1 MDVLVEIGFD
11 RMLNALKAVGEETR
25 LRILALFRT
34 GELTVTELVTILRQ
48 SQPRVSRHLRLLCE
62 AGLLERYREG
72 TWIFYR
78 LAESGPEGEL
88 ARAIMKYIPFSEQV
102 LQHDGERLAEI
113 KEDRKGKASR
123 YFSENAADWDR
134 IRSLHVS
141 EEEVEKI
148 LLEVTADMTIK
159 DFLDVGT
166 GTGRILEVFAD
177 RIRRGT
183 GIDLSREMLAVAR
196 VNLEKSK
203 LHNCQV
209 RQGDMYD
216 LALASGSMDLILIHQ
231 VLHFA
236 DDPSAALKETS
247 RLLRQNGRVIVVD
260 FAPHNL
266 EYLRDDQAHRRLGFS
281 DAEVS
286 GWLSQV
292 GLKSDQVI
300 HLKGTE
306 LDLSIW
312 VANKIDDADI

>member
-1 MDVLVEIGFD
+1 MEIGFD

-78 LAESGPEGEL
+78 LAEGGPEGDL
-88 ARAIMKYIPFSEQV
+88 ARAIMTYIPFSEQI
-102 LQHDGERLAEI
+102 LTHDSERLDEI
-113 KEDRKGKASR
+113 KQERQGKARR
-123 YFSENAADWDR
+123 YFRENAADWDR
-134 IRSLHVS
+134 IRSLYVS
-141 EEEVEKI
+141 EDDVEKI
-148 LLEVTADMTIK
+148 LLEVTSDMKID

-177 RIRRGT
+177 RIGRGT
-183 GIDLSREMLAVAR
+183 GIDLSREMLSIAR
-196 VNLEKSK
+196 VNLEKSG

-216 LALASGSMDLILIHQ
+216 LALNSGSMDLILIHQ

-236 DDPSAALKETS
+236 EDPSAALRETS
-247 RLLRQNGRVIVVD
+247 RLLRKDGRVIVVD

-266 EYLRDDQAHRRLGFS
+266 EYLRDEQAHRRLGFN
-281 DAEVS
+281 DEEII
-286 GWLSQV
+286 GWLKNV
-292 GLKSDQVI
+292 GMKSEPVI
-300 HLKGTE
+300 HLSGKE

-312 VANKIDDADI
+312 VANKK

>member
-1 MDVLVEIGFD
+1 MEMGFD
-11 RMLNALKAVGEETR
+11 RILSALKAVGEETR

-78 LAESGPEGEL
+78 LAEGGPEGDL
-88 ARAIMKYIPFSEQV
+88 ARAIMKYIPFSEQI
-102 LQHDGERLAEI
+102 LMHDGARLEEI
-113 KEDRKGKASR
+113 KQERRGKANR
-123 YFSENAADWDR
+123 YFSDNAENWDR
-134 IRSLHVS
+134 IRTLYVS
-141 EEEVEKI
+141 EDDVEKV
-148 LLEVTADMTIK
+148 LLDVTSDMKIN

-177 RIRRGT
+177 RIGRGT

-196 VNLEKSK
+196 VNLEKAN

-216 LALASGSMDLILIHQ
+216 LALNDGSMDLILIHQ

-236 DDPSAALKETS
+236 DDPCSALKETS
-247 RLLRQNGRVIVVD
+247 RLLRKDGRVIVVD

-266 EYLRDDQAHRRLGFS
+266 EYLRDEQAHRRLGFK
-281 DAEVS
+281 DEEIM
-286 GWLSQV
+286 GWLNNV
-292 GLKSDQVI
+292 GLKSDPPI
-300 HLKGTE
+300 HLKGKD

-312 VANKIDDADI
+312 VANKTE

>member
-1 MDVLVEIGFD
+1 MEIGFD
-11 RMLNALKAVGEETR
+11 RMLNALRAVGEETR

-78 LAESGPEGEL
+78 LAEGGPEGEL
-88 ARAIMKYIPFSEQV
+88 ARAIMKYIPFSEQI
-102 LQHDGERLAEI
+102 LTHDSERLDEI
-113 KEDRKGKASR
+113 KEERKGKARR

-134 IRSLHVS
+134 IRSLYVS
-141 EEEVEKI
+141 EEDVEKI
-148 LLEVTADMTIK
+148 LLEVTSDMKID

-166 GTGRILEVFAD
+166 GTGRILEVFSD
-177 RIRRGT
+177 RIGRGT

-196 VNLEKSK
+196 VNLEKADV
-203 LHNCQV
+203 HNCQV

-216 LALASGSMDLILIHQ
+216 LALTSGSMDLILIHQ

-247 RLLRQNGRVIVVD
+247 RLLRRNGRVIVVD
-260 FAPHNL
+260 FAPHRL
-266 EYLRDDQAHRRLGFS
+266 EYLRDEQAHRRLGFK
-281 DAEVS
+281 DEEVVD
-286 GWLSQV
+286 WLDNV
-292 GLKSDQVI
+292 GLKSDKVI
-300 HLKGTE
+300 HLKGKE

-312 VANKIDDADI
+312 VANKI

>member
-1 MDVLVEIGFD
+1 MDALTEIAFD

-78 LAESGPEGEL
+78 LSEGGPEGEL
-88 ARAIMKYIPFSEQV
+88 ARAIMKYIPFSEQI
-102 LQHDGERLAEI
+102 LQHDAERLAEI
-113 KEDRKGKASR
+113 KEERNGKANR
-123 YFSENAADWDR
+123 YFRENADNWDR
-134 IRSLHVS
+134 IRSLYVS
-141 EEEVEKI
+141 EKDVEKI
-148 LLEVTADMTIK
+148 LLDVTSDMEID

-177 RIRRGT
+177 RIGRGT

-196 VNLEKSK
+196 VNLEKAN

-216 LALASGSMDLILIHQ
+216 LALNSGSMDLILIHQ

-236 DDPSAALKETS
+236 DDPSSALRETS
-247 RLLRQNGRVIVVD
+247 RLLRPNGRVIVVD
-260 FAPHNL
+260 FAPHKL
-266 EYLRDDQAHRRLGFS
+266 EYLRDEQAHRRLGFK
-281 DAEVS
+281 DEEVN
-286 GWLSQV
+286 GWLNNV
-292 GLKSDQVI
+292 GLKTDPVI
-300 HLKGTE
+300 HMKGTE

-312 VANKIDDADI
+312 VAHKD

>member
-1 MDVLVEIGFD
+1 MTEIAFD
-11 RMLNALKAVGEETR
+11 KMLNALKAVGEETR

-78 LAESGPEGEL
+78 LSESGPEGGL
-88 ARAIMKYIPFSEQV
+88 ARAIMDYIPFSEQI
-102 LQHDGERLAEI
+102 LQHDAARLHEVKQERQGRA
-113 KEDRKGKASR
+113 AQ
-123 YFSENAADWDR
+123 YFRENAADWDS
-134 IRSLHVS
+134 IRSLYVS
-141 EEEVEKI
+141 EEDVEKI
-148 LLEVTADMTIK
+148 LLEVTADMEIN

-177 RIRRGT
+177 RVRRGT
-183 GIDLSREMLAVAR
+183 GIDLSREMLAIAR
-196 VNLEKSK
+196 VNLEKAG

-236 DDPSAALKETS
+236 DDPSSALGETG
-247 RLLRQNGRVIVVD
+247 RLLRCNGRAIVVD
-260 FAPHNL
+260 FAPTIWNICAPITPIGGWGS
-266 EYLRDDQAHRRLGFS
+266 RTKRLSAGS
-281 DAEVS
+281 AMSV
-286 GWLSQV
+286 
-292 GLKSDQVI
+292 
-300 HLKGTE
+300 
-306 LDLSIW
+306 
-312 VANKIDDADI
+312 

>member
-1 MDVLVEIGFD
+1 MAENTEIAFD
-11 RMLNALKAVGEETR
+11 KILNALKAVGEETR

-78 LAESGPEGEL
+78 LAEGGPEGAL
-88 ARAIMKYIPFSEQV
+88 ARDIMKYIPFSEQI
-102 LQHDGERLAEI
+102 LMHDGARLTEI
-113 KEDRKGKASR
+113 KEERQGKAKR
-123 YFSENAADWDR
+123 YFSENAENWDR
-134 IRSLHVS
+134 IRALYVS
-141 EEEVEKI
+141 EDDVEKI
-148 LLEVTADMTIK
+148 LLEVTSDMKID

-166 GTGRILEVFAD
+166 GTGRLLEVFAP
-177 RIRRGT
+177 RIGRGT
-183 GIDLSREMLAVAR
+183 GIDLSREMLSVAR
-196 VNLEKSK
+196 VNLEKSD

-236 DDPSAALKETS
+236 DDPSSALRESS
-247 RLLRQNGRVIVVD
+247 RLLRPAGRVIVVD
-260 FAPHNL
+260 FAPHTL
-266 EYLRDDQAHRRLGFS
+266 EYLRDEQAHRRLGFK
-281 DAEVS
+281 DEEIA
-286 GWLSQV
+286 GWLDHV
-292 GLKSDQVI
+292 GLKSEPPI

-312 VANKIDDADI
+312 VANKTE

>member
-1 MDVLVEIGFD
+1 MEIGFD
-11 RMLNALKAVGEETR
+11 RMLNAMKAVGEETR

-34 GELTVTELVTILRQ
+34 GELTVTELVIILRQ

-78 LAESGPEGEL
+78 LAESGPEGDL
-88 ARAIMKYIPFSEQV
+88 ARAVMNFIPFSEQI
-102 LQHDGERLAEI
+102 LRHDGARLAEI
-113 KEDRKGKASR
+113 KQERQSKANR
-123 YFSENAADWDR
+123 YFSENAESWDR
-134 IRSLHVS
+134 IRSLYES
-141 EEEVEKI
+141 EEDVEKI
-148 LLEVTADMTIK
+148 LLDVTGDMKID

-166 GTGRILEVFAD
+166 GTGRLLEVFAS
-177 RIRRGT
+177 RIGRGT

-216 LALASGSMDLILIHQ
+216 LALNSDSMDLILIHQ

-247 RLLRQNGRVIVVD
+247 RLLRVGGRVIVVD
-260 FAPHNL
+260 FAPHTL
-266 EYLRDDQAHRRLGFS
+266 EYLREEQAHRRLGFN
-281 DAEVS
+281 DEEVI
-286 GWLSQV
+286 GWMTNV
-292 GLKSDQVI
+292 GLKNDPVM
-300 HLKGTE
+300 HLKGKE
-306 LDLSIW
+306 LDLTIW
-312 VANKIDDADI
+312 VANKIN

>member
-1 MDVLVEIGFD
+1 MEMGFD
-11 RMLNALKAVGEETR
+11 RILSALKAVGEETR

-78 LAESGPEGEL
+78 LAEGGPEGDL
-88 ARAIMKYIPFSEQV
+88 ARAIMKYIPFSEQILV
-102 LQHDGERLAEI
+102 HDGARLEEI
-113 KEDRKGKASR
+113 KQERRGKANK
-123 YFSENAADWDR
+123 YFSDNAENWDR
-134 IRSLHVS
+134 IRTLYVS
-141 EEEVEKI
+141 EDDVEKV
-148 LLEVTADMTIK
+148 LLDVTSDMKIN

-166 GTGRILEVFAD
+166 GTGRILEVFAY
-177 RIRRGT
+177 RIGRGT

-196 VNLEKSK
+196 VNLEKAN

-216 LALASGSMDLILIHQ
+216 LALNDGSMDLILIHQ

-236 DDPSAALKETS
+236 DDPSSALKETS
-247 RLLRQNGRVIVVD
+247 RLLRKGGRVIVVD
-260 FAPHNL
+260 FAPHTL
-266 EYLRDDQAHRRLGFS
+266 EYLRDEQAHRRLGFKDEEIAS
-281 DAEVS
+281 
-286 GWLSQV
+286 WLNNV
-292 GLKSDQVI
+292 GLKSEPPI
-300 HLKGTE
+300 HLKGKD

-312 VANKIDDADI
+312 VANKTE